1 LAENEI
7 KNNIFNKL
15 TDLNTANFRVFEKFN
30 EFLG

>member
-7 KNNIFNKL
+7 KNITFNKL
-15 TDLNTANFRVFEKFN
+15 TDLNAANFRGFEKFN